1 MKTMVDRN
9 EVLHRYRVQKQS
21 KRMIA
26 RETGMHRKTVEKII
40 SEYEEAC
47 VDELGQCDLEALNV
61 LQGKKPHYNSG
72 NRKSRLMTDAYKAII
87 RECLEENRVKRATGR
102 KKLQMNCKDIFRRLA
117 EEGYG
122 GSYPSVC
129 LHVGR
134 IAGALSADPKPTPE
148 VFVHREHDPGEE
160 CEFDWGE
167 VPLEIAG
174 TPVKAQLAAFS
185 MPHSDGRHAG
195 LYPRQDTLSFMEAH
209 RDFFAKA
216 GGVPKVMVYDNM
228 RVAVTIK
235 GKGRGRPCQK
245 FPTASMRRLSLHY
258 GFTERFCNARS
269 GWEKGSVERSVEVIR
284 HEAFV
289 SRQKFSSWE
298 EAREWLDEAVARL
311 NARSSVIGV
320 SDAEKRQRIKAD
332 LDALQPHNNPM
343 GCWEAEERIPDKYCT
358 VTVDSNHYSVPDSL
372 IAEQVTIRIQST
384 CITILHR
391 GKQVARHTRLEG
403 KGNWSMQLE
412 HYLSTFLRKP
422 GALDTSTALRQVP
435 KEIADLYA
443 VHFKGDT
450 QMEFI
455 KLLLYMKD
463 HSMLHSELI
472 QAARRLRTRG
482 MRHFTADHLRVEMIS
497 ARNATPDTRDNDVE
511 SIVGKQRARIQTMS
525 DRTVSELAKI
535 FTNAN
540 KMTLRNGTGQGS

>member
-1 MKTMVDRN
+1 MVDRN
-9 EVLHRYRVQKQS
+9 EVLHRYRVQHES

-26 RETGMHRKTVEKII
+26 REMGMHRKTVDKII
-40 SEYEEAC
+40 SEYEHAC
-47 VDELGQCDLEALNV
+47 LDEHGQCDLDALNA
-61 LQGKKPHYNSG
+61 LEGKKPRYHSD
-72 NRKSRLMTDAYKAII
+72 NRVSRVMTDAYKAII
-87 RECLEENRVKRATGR
+87 RKCLEDNRVKRATGR
-102 KKLQMNCKDIFRRLA
+102 RKLQMNCKDIYNRLV
-117 EEGYG
+117 EEGFT
-122 GSYPSVC
+122 GSYPCVC

-134 IAGALSADPKPTPE
+134 IGGSLSLVPKPTPE

-174 TPVKAQLAAFS
+174 VPVKAQLAAFS

-195 LYPRQDTLSFMEAH
+195 LYPRQDTLCFMEAH

-216 GGVPKVMVYDNM
+216 GGVPRIMIYDNM

-289 SRQKFSSWE
+289 SRQKFASWE
-298 EAREWLDEAVARL
+298 EARQWLEDAVARL

-320 SDAEKRQRIKAD
+320 SDAEKQRRIKAD
-332 LDALQPHNNPM
+332 MDTLQPHCNPM
-343 GCWEAEERIPDKYCT
+343 GCWEAEERVPDKYCT

-372 IAEQVTIRIQST
+372 IAEQVTVRIQSA
-384 CITILHR
+384 CITILHNGR
-391 GKQVARHTRLEG
+391 QIARHTRLEG
-403 KGNWSMQLE
+403 KGNWSMQLD
-412 HYLSTFLRKP
+412 HFLSTFLRKP

-443 VHFKGDT
+443 AHFKGET
-450 QMEFI
+450 QIEFI

-482 MRHFTADHLRVEMIS
+482 IRHFTADHLRVEMLS
-497 ARNATPDTRDNDVE
+497 ARNATSVARDNDVE
-511 SIVGKQRARIQTMS
+511 SIVGEQRACIKAMS

-540 KMTLRNGTGQGS
+540 NRILRNGTGQGS